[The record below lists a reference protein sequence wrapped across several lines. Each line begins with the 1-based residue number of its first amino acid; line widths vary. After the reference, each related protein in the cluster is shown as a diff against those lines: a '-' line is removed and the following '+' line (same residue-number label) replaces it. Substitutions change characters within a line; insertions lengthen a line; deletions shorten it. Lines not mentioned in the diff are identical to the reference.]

1 MTNQWAGVSVH
12 IKTEINLIT
21 AIRLRQSFCCSR
33 LADRMQTKGAMSNN
47 QKIKSNFGLIAVVA
61 VSAVVGSFAS
71 SFVVKSLF
79 QTQTANASI
88 DEVLAATADEIN
100 RRLPMMVDQNTRLDS
115 TVALPKS
122 KLMYRFTILNIDP
135 LPDGDVLVETL
146 RPTTLNNYKTSQD
159 MADLRKMNVTLVYSY
174 ADDKGNELARFQVSP
189 QDFE

>member
-1 MTNQWAGVSVH
+1 MSVH

-21 AIRLRQSFCCSR
+21 AIRLRQAFGRSS
-33 LADRMQTKGAMSNN
+33 LADRMQTTGTMTNN
-47 QKIKSNFGLIAVVA
+47 QKTKPNIAMIAVVA
-61 VSAVVGSFAS
+61 VSAVVGSFVS

-88 DEVLAATADEIN
+88 DEVLANTANEIN
-100 RRLPMMVDQNTRLDS
+100 RNLPMMVDQNTRLDS
-115 TVALPKS
+115 TAALPES
-122 KLMYRFTILNIDP
+122 KLMYRYTILNIDP

-174 ADDKGNELARFQVSP
+174 ADDKGNELAQFQVSP

>member
-1 MTNQWAGVSVH
+1 MPVH

-21 AIRLRQSFCCSR
+21 AIRLRQAFCRSR
-33 LADRMQTKGAMSNN
+33 VADRMQTTGAMSNN
-47 QKIKSNFGLIAVVA
+47 QKTKSNFAMIAVVA
-61 VSAVVGSFAS
+61 VSAVVGSFVS
-71 SFVVKSLF
+71 SVVVKSLF

-100 RRLPMMVDQNTRLDS
+100 RNLPMMVDQNTRLDS

-135 LPDGDVLVETL
+135 LPDGDVLVEAL